1 MLTKLVNIT
10 QSFSPG
16 FRRILGNTLWLVADK
31 VARMGMGL
39 IVGIWVA
46 RYLGPGQF
54 GLLNYALSFV
64 GLFLPIT
71 SLGLNQLIVRDLVS
85 NEKDRYE
92 ILGAGFFA
100 KTIAGVVTI
109 LVINI
114 VSLLIYSDGGSDN
127 NLLRLVIFIISLSSI
142 FQSFEVID
150 FWFQSR
156 LEVKDIVIP
165 AGIGLLV
172 ISFLKIIAIQWQS
185 SLVIFSL
192 ISLLESIFVALN
204 LIIVYWF
211 KKQKVSYWKYDISTA
226 KRLVREGSTL
236 LLSSFV
242 AVIYMKID
250 QVMLGQ
256 LLNNEAVGLYGAA
269 VRISECW
276 YFIPTAITASLLP
289 VIMKAKQNGE
299 KNYHKKMQK
308 LFHVLALFALLM
320 SVLITVFSDSVILS
334 LYGKDYIGA
343 SRVLCVHIWS
353 SVFVFFGVAQS
364 PWNIAEGLQK
374 ISLLRGILGAIVNVV
389 LNLLLIPQYGPLG
402 ASIATLISYAIA
414 NYLANLF
421 DKRTLEIFMMQSRAL
436 FLVNLKTV
444 LLKG

>member
-10 QSFSPG
+10 QNFSPG
-16 FRRILGNTLWLVADK
+16 FRRILGNTSWLVADK
-31 VARMGMGL
+31 VVRMGMSL

-64 GLFLPIT
+64 GLFLPIN

-85 NEKDRYE
+85 NEKDRDE

-100 KTIAGVVTI
+100 KTIAGCVTI
-109 LVINI
+109 LAVNV
-114 VSLLIYSDGGSDN
+114 VSFLLYSDGGGDN
-127 NLLRLVIFIISLSSI
+127 NLLRLVIFIVSLSSI

-156 LEVKDIVIP
+156 LEVKDVVIP

-172 ISFLKIIAIQWQS
+172 ISFLKIVAIQWQS
-185 SLVIFSL
+185 SLIVFSL
-192 ISLLESIFVALN
+192 ISLLESIIVALN
-204 LIIVYWF
+204 LIIVYWL
-211 KKQKVSYWKYDISTA
+211 KKQRISYWKYNISTA

-236 LLSSFV
+236 LMSSFV

-250 QVMLGQ
+250 QVMIGQ

-299 KNYHKKMQK
+299 KNYHEKMQK

-320 SVLITVFSDSVILS
+320 SVFITIFSNSVMLS
-334 LYGKDYIGA
+334 LYGKEYIGA
-343 SRVLCVHIWS
+343 SSVLCVHIWS

-364 PWNIAEGLQK
+364 PWNIAEGLQR
-374 ISLLRGILGAIVNVV
+374 ISLFRGILGAIVNVG
-389 LNLLLIPQYGPLG
+389 LNWLLIPQHGPLG

-421 DKRTLEIFMMQSRAL
+421 DKRTLGIFLMQSRAL